1 MGPTRRFPLDEPAAG
16 PLRARSEPERA
27 TTTTVSPAQRWP
39 VLARIAELNRST
51 SPAPTDDATPPRT
64 TYRVDAPHAEA
75 PTPTQVATNL
85 AQAKPLAPTRVQT
98 PKPTVAA
105 RKVTSRNDRVLR
117 AAPLPIRFALEAW
130 QWIQPHH
137 KLIRLAAMV
146 TLMSAGGMAM
156 VMMMN
161 GRFQKAEP
169 TSAPAATAVDTTAAP
184 ELEIQHAELNPTLVP
199 SAGPEAENDA
209 LEPTAAGPLPP
220 VSKPLMAVETDEPT
234 STLPYPTTLRPEPL
248 EPIVASDLLPQAQF
262 NEPAVARLKG
272 TVEEAQVR

>member
-1 MGPTRRFPLDEPAAG
+1 
-16 PLRARSEPERA
+16 
-27 TTTTVSPAQRWP
+27 
-39 VLARIAELNRST
+39 
-51 SPAPTDDATPPRT
+51 
-64 TYRVDAPHAEA
+64 
-75 PTPTQVATNL
+75 
-85 AQAKPLAPTRVQT
+85 
-98 PKPTVAA
+98 VAA
-105 RKVTSRNDRVLR
+105 RKVATPNDRVLH

-161 GRFQKAEP
+161 GRVQKSEP
-169 TSAPAATAVDTTAAP
+169 TSAPAATVIDTTAAP
-184 ELEIQHAELNPTLVP
+184 ELEIQHAELNPALVP
-199 SAGPEAENDA
+199 SAGPEADSDA

-248 EPIVASDLLPQAQF
+248 EPIIADGSLPQAQF
-262 NEPAVARLKG
+262 GEPAVARLKG